1 NPAGALRESLLKG
14 DSGRAEIVSNVLGF
28 GPSVNDNDF
37 AASLDFEKLAAILK
51 AFEENGLSVDPE
63 KAKGGLRSP
72 LEQKAFF
79 DAVRA
84 GQESA
89 ETLHQQILDIHARR
103 AAEKD
108 DADFK
113 EFSSLAGILPDMAQD
128 CLYDLRTKCKS
139 EAGFLKTAF
148 GIFAS
153 KDPAEKATQNLAA
166 FDRHCR
172 ENGITFDEAA
182 QLLVAGEKPKTTVD
196 HIKEWRFAMA
206 AIGGGILGGAGL
218 DLGTVP
224 VLKDSVG
231 LFFNTGLPW
240 MAAGFIGLN
249 MYRAFSENSILK
261 QAGTIARF
269 GAITAGGLAV
279 GYVTTLT
286 MNNILPPVDV
296 SSMKEMTVAI
306 GGDGSFNPMQYMLY
320 IVGAAAA
327 FAGLHKG
334 AVSSLTDNFNADA
347 KGGIGNTISR
357 MAFNDSTVQPIL
369 GAGQAAIKGADFFNV
384 AFPAFIS
391 YVGLPAIAT
400 IMSHNLAE
408 GGLDQLGIYGNYYAT
423 VLTGFAGVA
432 AMLGGIYYASGCRG
446 NDFKEIGR
454 VMKEGFCLSSSTAA
468 LPKERIAM
476 LNIGVPE
483 KTVNQILPLAAV
495 FGMAGTSAYL
505 WITQGVWAHAFNL
518 DPSFSTQLETAA
530 TIFAIAMSAP
540 GVPASTISL
549 LDPVLQP
556 LDLSAR
562 QTSQIFASVVLA
574 DRLILDPGMS
584 GLNAIGDVGPIILE
598 ARDEIRAK
606 NKVED
611 VWFPALRK
619 MIGLAPK
626 LNKTAGDQQPSHAS
640 PSPGGRGP
648 G

>member
-1 NPAGALRESLLKG
+1 MNVFQSFRNSSALSPSGALKKSLIAG
-14 DSGRAEIVSNVLGF
+14 DSARAEIVSGVLGSR
-28 GPSVNDNDF
+28 PSPNDNDF
-37 AASLDFEKLAAILK
+37 AASLDFEKLAAILD
-51 AFEENGLSVDPE
+51 AFERNGISVDSE
-63 KAKGGLRSP
+63 KAKGDIRSP

-84 GQESA
+84 GRENA
-89 ETLHQQILDIHARR
+89 ETLHRQILDIHARR

-139 EAGFLKTAF
+139 EAGFLRTAF

-153 KDPAEKATQNLAA
+153 TDPAAKVTRNLAA

-182 QLLVAGEKPKTTVD
+182 QLLVAGEKPKTAVD

-206 AIGGGILGGAGL
+206 AIGGGILGGAGI

-249 MYRAFSENSILK
+249 MYRAFSENPILK
-261 QAGTIARF
+261 QAGTIAQF
-269 GAITAGGLAV
+269 GAITAAGLGV
-279 GYVTTLT
+279 GYVTTLA

-296 SSMKEMTVAI
+296 ASLKEMTAGI

-320 IVGAAAA
+320 IVGAATA

-347 KGGIGNTISR
+347 EGGMGNTLGR
-357 MAFNDSTVQPIL
+357 MAFNDSTVPPIL

-384 AFPAFIS
+384 AFPAFIN

-408 GGLDQLGIYGNYYAT
+408 GGLEQLGAYGNYYAT

-432 AMLGGIYYASGCRG
+432 AMLGGVYYASGCRG
-446 NDFKEIGR
+446 NDFKEAAR
-454 VMKEGFCLSSSTAA
+454 AMKEGLCLSSSTAA
-468 LPKERIAM
+468 LPKEKISLINM
-476 LNIGVPE
+476 GVSE
-483 KTVNQILPLAAV
+483 KTANRVLPFAAV
-495 FGMAGTSAYL
+495 FGMAGTAAYL
-505 WITQGVWAHAFNL
+505 WITQGVWSHAFHL
-518 DPSFSTQLETAA
+518 DPSFSAQIETAT
-530 TIFAIAMSAP
+530 TILAIAMSAP
-540 GVPASTISL
+540 GVPASTIAL

-556 LDLSAR
+556 IGM
-562 QTSQIFASVVLA
+562 TPMQINQIYGAVLPA
-574 DRLILDPGMS
+574 DRLFLDPGMS
-584 GLNAIGDVGPIILE
+584 ALNVGGDMTPAIIQDRHRL
-598 ARDEIRAK
+598 RAK
-606 NKVED
+606 NN
-611 VWFPALRK
+611 
-619 MIGLAPK
+619 IG
-626 LNKTAGDQQPSHAS
+626 QPTV
-640 PSPGGRGP
+640 G
-648 G
+648 